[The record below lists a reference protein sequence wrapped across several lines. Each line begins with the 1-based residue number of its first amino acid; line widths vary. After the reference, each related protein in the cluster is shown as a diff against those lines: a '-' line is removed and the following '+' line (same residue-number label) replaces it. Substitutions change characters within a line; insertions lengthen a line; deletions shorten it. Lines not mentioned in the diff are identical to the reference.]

1 MITGVA
7 GLYVNVSITVYYD
20 SNETKL
26 NNKLNEVIC
35 PAYRNGKGIHKL

>member
-20 SNETKL
+20 SFIKAL
-26 NNKLNEVIC
+26 PIC
-35 PAYRNGKGIHKL
+35 T